1 VKSSRLRAA
10 RESWLDE
17 LESTAIVLAVTLAL
31 SFGEALTRAERD
43 IKQNWSVFRERFF
56 ERRVAMTAAE
66 KMMIEKNLDLIFE
79 FEKYVLEYPEI
90 TEKIPRDA
98 VVFMKVAGEQKFN
111 RWSARWAKRQA
122 KKGAP
127 LISVTVK
134 KLGPVHSRIEGL
146 ALEHAA

>member
-1 VKSSRLRAA
+1 
-10 RESWLDE
+10 
-17 LESTAIVLAVTLAL
+17 
-31 SFGEALTRAERD
+31 
-43 IKQNWSVFRERFF
+43 
-56 ERRVAMTAAE
+56 MTSAE
-66 KMMIEKNLDLIFE
+66 KKMIEENLDLVFE
-79 FEKYVLEYPEI
+79 FEKYVLEHPEI

-111 RWSARWAKRQA
+111 RWSARRAKRQA

-134 KLGPVHSRIEGL
+134 KLGPVHSRIEAL